1 MNINVRNLLIVVGVF
16 LLFTWLQYRE
26 DMETNKKYSNLFD
39 KYKKPLLFASIIGLI
54 LQLNLP
60 HCTNMFIEKELI
72 TEPTITI
79 VPIPQNIINN
89 EQDFYTNI
97 AKF

>member
-1 MNINVRNLLIVVGVF
+1 MNIIIRNLLISVGVF
-16 LLFTWLQYRE
+16 VLFGWLQYRE
-26 DMETNKKYSNLFD
+26 DIETKKKYSNLFD

-54 LQLNLP
+54 LQLNLSN
-60 HCTNMFIEKELI
+60 CTNIFIQEESI

-79 VPIPQNIINN
+79 VPLPNVVHN
-89 EQDFYTNI
+89 EQDIYTNI